1 MTIETLQK
9 EILKAIK
16 INKNS
21 IDLNETI
28 NNRTIEL
35 LKSDYDSLKSFIN
48 KCFKEY
54 KQGE

>member
-21 IDLNETI
+21 IDLNQTI

-35 LKSDYDSLKSFIN
+35 LKSDYDSLKSFVN

-54 KQGE
+54 KND

>member
-54 KQGE
+54 KRGE

>member
-1 MTIETLQK
+1 MTIETLQR
-9 EILKAIK
+9 EILRAIK

-21 IDLNETI
+21 IDLNQTVD
-28 NNRTIEL
+28 NRTIEL

-48 KCFKEY
+48 KCFKEF

>member
-1 MTIETLQK
+1 MTIERLQQ

-21 IDLNETI
+21 IDLNEKI

-35 LKSDYDSLKSFIN
+35 LRSDYDNLKSFIS